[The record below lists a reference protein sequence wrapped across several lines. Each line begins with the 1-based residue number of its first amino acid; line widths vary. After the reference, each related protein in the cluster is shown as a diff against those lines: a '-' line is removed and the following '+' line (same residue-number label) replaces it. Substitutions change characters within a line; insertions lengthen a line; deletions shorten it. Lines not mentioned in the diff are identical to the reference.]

1 MFFICHFW
9 WREFWHCAK
18 NYFYPPFIRPLRL
31 QRETVLF
38 QTICTVRYCTSTIPA
53 SSANNPFL
61 GPVDALEWWECK
73 SNDIRPSLNERV
85 KRLPWI
91 SEIAIS
97 LAVLRISPLVLFL
110 SLLTRTSRVAFDLCY
125 QFVVQCSAQSCETA
139 IWCWRMPTAEIPLPS
154 T

>member
-73 SNDIRPSLNERV
+73 SSDIWSSPNEKESKDCLR
-85 KRLPWI
+85 
-91 SEIAIS
+91 SGEIALS
-97 LAVLRISPLVLFL
+97 WAVLRISSLVLFH
-110 SLLTRTSRVAFDLCY
+110 SLFARTSRVAFDLWY

-139 IWCWRMPTAEIPLPS
+139 IWCWRMPTV
-154 T
+154 